1 MLDNKWI
8 GALMTLL
15 VNMGSSYVIN
25 DVQMIFNRFFSFK
38 AMKWLV
44 VFAICLAST
53 QDIFVS
59 ICMSLVFGLIVWVL
73 LDINCEICLPRLRKV
88 LRKKILNIDT

>member
-25 DVQMIFNRFFSFK
+25 DVHMIFNRFFSFK